1 MLWLALV
8 CFIVGAVMFVAGL
21 VLFTNG
27 AGVAPVNRT
36 PDDPTGFKRA
46 TARLD
51 WRDLYRLLPR
61 SPKVMLDEGAERGD
75 RLMALGSAA
84 VLVAVVAWLAALL
97 AFITGLL

>member
-8 CFIVGAVMFVAGL
+8 CLIVGAVMFVAGL

-27 AGVAPVNRT
+27 AGVAPVDRT

-46 TARLD
+46 TERLD
-51 WRDLYRLLPR
+51 WRDLFRLLPR

-84 VLVAVVAWLAALL
+84 VFVGLIAWFAAVLALITALV
-97 AFITGLL
+97 